1 MAQTE
6 QLKFLIEDCEEEI
19 MLSEEGIKNTKRYL
33 ISDPNNEE
41 LKETLEI
48 TFDSDFINNESLVNL
63 VLESLGGD

>member
-6 QLKFLIEDCEEEI
+6 QLKLLIEDCEEEI
-19 MLSEEGIKNTKRYL
+19 MLSEEGNEITKRYL

-48 TFDSDFINNESLVNL
+48 TFDSDFYNESLVNL